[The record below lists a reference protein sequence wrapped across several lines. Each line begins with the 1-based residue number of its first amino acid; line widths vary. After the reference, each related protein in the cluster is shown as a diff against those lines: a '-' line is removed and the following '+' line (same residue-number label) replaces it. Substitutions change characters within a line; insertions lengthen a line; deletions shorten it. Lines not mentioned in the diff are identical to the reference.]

1 MPFREAEEIKTERS
15 PNQSDDQNHQPI
27 RCSSKSPTEK
37 ESKISENVYSLH
49 SNETRDP
56 DSRTEEKSE
65 NSGTLDPEDPL
76 NITVQDLNEVSKP
89 EEVIQ
94 GLFKLFCRSVQI
106 LFFWTSMSWTVQ
118 AGLQS
123 GGAYALLRM
132 LNTVFKSRFEY

>member
-1 MPFREAEEIKTERS
+1 MHFKEAEEIKTEKS
-15 PNQSDDQNHQPI
+15 LDQSDDQDQLPI

-94 GLFKLFCRSVQI
+94 GFFKVFYRMKI
-106 LFFWTSMSWTVQ
+106 Y
-118 AGLQS
+118 
-123 GGAYALLRM
+123 GATENVGYCI
-132 LNTVFKSRFEY
+132 

>member
-1 MPFREAEEIKTERS
+1 MPFREAEEIKTEKS
-15 PNQSDDQNHQPI
+15 LDQSDDQDHQPI

-94 GLFKLFCRSVQI
+94 GFFKII
-106 LFFWTSMSWTVQ
+106 LPDEN
-118 AGLQS
+118 LP
-123 GGAYALLRM
+123 RM
-132 LNTVFKSRFEY
+132 LDTVFESRFEY

>member
-1 MPFREAEEIKTERS
+1 MPFREAKEIKTEKS
-15 PNQSDDQNHQPI
+15 LDQSDVQNHQPI

-56 DSRTEEKSE
+56 ESRTEEKSE

-94 GLFKLFCRSVQI
+94 GLFKLFYWMKLCLCSSARPKHPCPI
-106 LFFWTSMSWTVQ
+106 
-118 AGLQS
+118 
-123 GGAYALLRM
+123 YA
-132 LNTVFKSRFEY
+132 